1 MRYIALLVTFLIS
14 TALFAQNDNINKFDI
29 SGKRHGLWKGTF
41 EETGRPRYEGTF
53 NHGKETG
60 VFKFFDDTKRG
71 PVIATRDFSAN
82 DGTSYTTFFDQQGN
96 KVSEGKERGK
106 LREGE
111 WKIYHQGGKGVM
123 STEHYSNGKLN
134 GVTKVFF
141 PNGKL
146 AEEAE
151 YKNGIKHGIYK
162 KYNEKG
168 TVLEDTQYKDGKLHG
183 QAYFYDKFGN
193 LSSKGVFYNGYM
205 DGYWEWYEDKKLVKK
220 EFMLLPKGVTKE

>member
-1 MRYIALLVTFLIS
+1 M
-14 TALFAQNDNINKFDI
+14 
-29 SGKRHGLWKGTF
+29 
-41 EETGRPRYEGTF
+41 
-53 NHGKETG
+53 
-60 VFKFFDDTKRG
+60 
-71 PVIATRDFSAN
+71 
-82 DGTSYTTFFDQQGN
+82 
-96 KVSEGKERGK
+96 SEGKERGK